1 MADLTAAAGELRSEK
16 RSNSQFAET
25 WRRLQKNKTA
35 MAALVVIFLLLLLAA
50 SADLI
55 VSYDLAINQNADLE
69 LAKPSAEHLFGCD
82 ALGRDLF
89 ARIIHGTRIS
99 LLFGFGATIV
109 TTIPSTLL
117 GTSCAYYGGRYDNI
131 LMRFFD
137 IIISIP
143 SILLA
148 LAISAGFGNGI
159 TQLIVA
165 MSIGRIAS
173 FTRVVR
179 SASLNVVGQDYIE
192 ASRSIGQSSLT
203 IIVRHVMPNVLG
215 TILVQATMSVA
226 QNILMGAILSFLGLG
241 APIPI
246 PEWGKIMSEGL
257 PYLRYTA
264 HLVVYPTIFIA
275 VTVLSINLFGDG
287 LRDALDPR
295 LKGKA

>member
-1 MADLTAAAGELRSEK
+1 MPEMTITAGRVAGRRKGS
-16 RSNSQFAET
+16 SQFAEM
-25 WRRLQKNKTA
+25 WRRLRKNKTA
-35 MAALVVIFLLLLLAA
+35 MVSMAVILLLLLVVVF
-50 SADLI
+50 ADVI
-55 VSYDLAINQNADLE
+55 VNYSLAVEQNAALK
-69 LAKPSAEHLFGCD
+69 LAKPSLAHIFGCD

-99 LLFGFGATIV
+99 LLFGFGATAV
-109 TTIPSTLL
+109 TTVAATLL
-117 GTSCAYYGGRYDNI
+117 GTSSAYFGGRYDNL

-159 TQLIVA
+159 LQLIIA
-165 MSIGRIAS
+165 MSIGQIAS
-173 FTRVVR
+173 FTRVIR
-179 SASLNVVGQDYIE
+179 SSALNVVDQDFIE
-192 ASRSIGQSSLT
+192 AGKSIGQSDFV
-203 IIVRHVMPNVLG
+203 IITQHVMPNVLG

-226 QNILMGAILSFLGLG
+226 QNILMGSILSFLGLG

-257 PYLRYTA
+257 PYLRYTT
-264 HLVVYPTIFIA
+264 HLVIFPTFFIA
-275 VTVLSINLFGDG
+275 ATVLAINLFGDG

-295 LKGKA
+295 LKGRA